1 MNVDGGNI
9 ARCGVRTRA
18 VLGTDHVVVLA
29 LALLVGGSVV
39 ALVGQHTAAQA
50 GPAIVL
56 SLLLAALGAWL
67 VLYSLR
73 DALRAQPDGSG
84 LHDLLRAAWGQ
95 RVADLLLLALVLELT
110 ATVAGAAQSGARHLY
125 AVAATM
131 GVEPRQWLPVQV
143 VATVLVLATAV
154 MALLRLRRAVLLAC
168 ALLTLKFGIGALL
181 LVLAARHVH
190 YAHWIP
196 WLPSAVAPYRFGM
209 GGVVAAS
216 VPLLAVFASTGLLL
230 VLAPLVIRPRRQLVL
245 AVGVAVPAGMLWLM
259 VLAAL
264 QSGLVAFPAL
274 ASTRPLSVA
283 LQGVTQLQWLLPLL
297 PAAGAA
303 GLAALQ
309 VVLLLLATTLCLQR
323 WPGSGERHRVQRT
336 AVIAWLG
343 TGAALLAV
351 WLPEGLLPSL
361 PGPLAL
367 IALAAVCAGQVKQ
380 SGAARVRAPLATA
393 LCLLPLLQRLF

>member
-1 MNVDGGNI
+1 MNVDGGST
-9 ARCGVRTRA
+9 ARGGVRTGA
-18 VLGTDHVVVLA
+18 VLGTDHVLVLA

-39 ALVGQHTAAQA
+39 ALVGQYTAAQA

-67 VLYSLR
+67 VLCSLR
-73 DALRAQPDGSG
+73 DALRAAPEGSG

-143 VATVLVLATAV
+143 VAAVLVLATAA
-154 MALLRLRRAVLLAC
+154 MALLRPRRAALLAC

-230 VLAPLVIRPRRQLVL
+230 VLAPLVTRPRRQLVL

-309 VVLLLLATTLCLQR
+309 VVLVLLATTLCLQR
-323 WPGSGERHRVQRT
+323 WPGSGERQRVQRA